1 MSVAGDLKVLEEYC
15 LGHGVFAM
23 AAVQLGIPKRL
34 VYIKNTDL
42 DKIEDE
48 EWNEATI
55 LINPVIKKCEGLT
68 QYWEACASCL
78 DNCGRV
84 LRPYKIDLEYYDIE
98 GNKKIL
104 YYYKKNEIFGEALF
118 KVHMNKELFVL
129 AKKKCKV
136 LFYPY
141 DTAETC
147 TDSSCFFHLEILR
160 NLPDLI
166 VYNIAE
172 QNFRMILLTYK
183 GVRDKLLTYFNYLSM
198 ENAGSKTIELPF
210 SLTDLAD
217 YLMIDR
223 TAMMREIKRLKDENV
238 IKKVKNKKRP
248 FVSGRKDAVPPDFV

>member
-1 MSVAGDLKVLEEYC
+1 M
-15 LGHGVFAM
+15 
-23 AAVQLGIPKRL
+23 KRNFDVNNFISKL
-34 VYIKNTDL
+34 QQNCKLSTIK
-42 DKIEDE
+42 EFEADE
-48 EWNEATI
+48 IITTFLLRRNQFCI
-55 LINPVIKKCEGLT
+55 LIEG
-68 QYWEACASCL
+68 EAQL
-78 DNCGRV
+78 
-84 LRPYKIDLEYYDIE
+84 ITYDIE

-166 VYNIAE
+166 LYNIAE

-238 IKKVKNKKRP
+238 IKKVKNKI
-248 FVSGRKDAVPPDFV
+248 VLL

>member
-1 MSVAGDLKVLEEYC
+1 MQKLQTHCRLCETKEFQEGEVITTFLLRRNQFCILLEGE
-15 LGHGVFAM
+15 A
-23 AAVQLGIPKRL
+23 QLI
-34 VYIKNTDL
+34 T
-42 DKIEDE
+42 
-48 EWNEATI
+48 
-55 LINPVIKKCEGLT
+55 
-68 QYWEACASCL
+68 
-78 DNCGRV
+78 
-84 LRPYKIDLEYYDIE
+84 YDIE

-147 TDSSCFFHLEILR
+147 TDSSCFFFFFILR

-166 VYNIAE
+166 LYNIAE

-238 IKKVKNKKRP
+238 IKKVKNKI
-248 FVSGRKDAVPPDFV
+248 VLL